1 MFRHG
6 QSVSFNERSL
16 SVLLKKNRCFCHKQI
31 QIRCRVS
38 TESILISVWNQTAH
52 QNWWK
57 HNLICTKAT
66 NKHICQMEF
75 KCETASAWEWMAICR
90 IWLKLLTRYCFFS
103 WFFRSNRIKYCWL
116 RRLWIQNRA
125 TRHHGWPCVK
135 WPNGKKGDINLNK
148 MSKTLEPFN
157 LFCKRRSENAM
168 HK

>member
-1 MFRHG
+1 MIKKEFTILVFRHG

-90 IWLKLLTRYCFFS
+90 IWLKLLTRYCFFVVLQIKSDKILLVTPIVNPKQSYTSS
-103 WFFRSNRIKYCWL
+103 WMTVCKM
-116 RRLWIQNRA
+116 A
-125 TRHHGWPCVK
+125 K
-135 WPNGKKGDINLNK
+135 WKKRWYK
-148 MSKTLEPFN
+148 FK
-157 LFCKRRSENAM
+157 
-168 HK
+168 

>member
-1 MFRHG
+1 MVSLFLLMNDRYQYYWKKIVAFVISKYRFAVESPPKAFSLAFEIKLPIKTDENIIWFVLKQLINTFVRWNSNVKQLQHENEWR
-6 QSVSFNERSL
+6 SV
-16 SVLLKKNRCFCHKQI
+16 
-31 QIRCRVS
+31 VS
-38 TESILISVWNQTAH
+38 DSSY
-52 QNWWK
+52 
-57 HNLICTKAT
+57 
-66 NKHICQMEF
+66 
-75 KCETASAWEWMAICR
+75 
-90 IWLKLLTRYCFFS
+90 WLDIVFS